1 MSLSLITLLEEG
13 EMKSMKYK
21 PLAVLGLALA
31 AVVMMGA
38 GDRPERGLNSDA
50 VDELVAAGVDKVPR

>member
-1 MSLSLITLLEEG
+1 
-13 EMKSMKYK
+13 MKSMKYK